1 MCSMVAESK
10 IRSATHP
17 ALNRGR
23 IAAATDGGLD
33 AAVMAL
39 AAGDIVG
46 MPTETVYGLAADA
59 TNGLAVARIY
69 AAKGRPSFN
78 PLISHVATL
87 EEAEKYG
94 VFNDAARRLA
104 QAIWPGPL
112 TLVVPYRQNSGISDL
127 ARAGLDTI
135 ALRVPA
141 HPIALALLQRF
152 GRPLAAP
159 SANVSGRISPTTAGD
174 VAHDLGNAV
183 AVILDGGP
191 CTVGVESTVIRCD
204 GNSFL
209 QLRPGGVTRESL
221 ETIAGLKVDTNTGES
236 PIHSPGMLAAHYA
249 PFAPLRMNVLEL
261 KPGDAILAFGPA
273 KLQHYSYSNPLLNLS
288 PQGDLLQAA
297 ARLFSALRELDAHN
311 PAAIAVVPIPNHG
324 LGEAINDRLVRAS
337 TPRESV
343 L

>member
-1 MCSMVAESK
+1 MVADNKNWPS
-10 IRSATHP
+10 THP
-17 ALNRGR
+17 TFKRGQV
-23 IAAATDGGLD
+23 IAAAAEGID

-46 MPTETVYGLAADA
+46 IPTETVYGLAADA

-78 PLISHVATL
+78 PLISHVANL
-87 EEAEKYG
+87 EEAERYG
-94 VFNDAARRLA
+94 VFNEAARKLA
-104 QAIWPGPL
+104 HAFWPGPL
-112 TLVVPYRQNSGISDL
+112 TLVVPYRQNSGVSDL
-127 ARAGLDTI
+127 ARAGLPTI

-141 HPIALALLQRF
+141 HPVALALLQRF

-159 SANVSGRISPTTAGD
+159 SANVSGRISPTTAAD
-174 VAHDLGNAV
+174 VAHDLGDAV
-183 AVILDGGP
+183 AIVLDGGP
-191 CTVGVESTVIRCD
+191 CEVGVESTVVRCTGD
-204 GNSFL
+204 NIL

-221 ETIAGLKVDTNTGES
+221 ESIVGRKVDTNSSDQELQ
-236 PIHSPGMLAAHYA
+236 SPGMLASHYA
-249 PFAPLRMNVLEL
+249 PFAPLRMNVLE
-261 KPGDAILAFGPA
+261 PRAGDAILAFGTA
-273 KLQHYSYSNPLLNLS
+273 NLRHYSYRTPLLNLS

-311 PAAIAVVPIPNHG
+311 PAAIAVFPIPNHG

-337 TPRESV
+337 APRNTV